1 MSDPVFMGYCSSK
14 EAECANKVVRKGFPT
29 EAVCITCKV
38 DDHYQ
43 VVEYSEIT
51 QKSAEKRNKDKSLV
65 YGAANICIH
74 FFIIEFLERVVMFN
88 EDFLTPPT
96 SKGLKEVAPPL
107 LKGEVGKE
115 KKDNSILKSKLEKIE
130 MRVSVLK

>member
-1 MSDPVFMGYCSSK
+1 MGYCSSK

-96 SKGLKEVAPPL
+96 SKGLKEVAPPPE
-107 LKGEVGKE
+107 GGSRKE
-115 KKDNSILKSKLEKIE
+115 KKDNSFLKSKLEKIE
-130 MRVSVLK
+130 MRVNLLK

>member
-1 MSDPVFMGYCSSK
+1 MSDPVFMGYCFSK
-14 EAECANKVVRKGFPT
+14 EAECTNKVVRKGFPT
-29 EAVCITCKV
+29 EAVCITCKM

-96 SKGLKEVAPPL
+96 SKGLKEVPPPL
-107 LKGEVGKE
+107 KEEASGKCQ
-115 KKDNSILKSKLEKIE
+115 KCPRMQCITAGGI
-130 MRVSVLK
+130 RTWWR